1 VPLLDGA
8 PMTNAFPGRFGA
20 KFTIGRGRPFDSIFK
35 GSIGLKTLSR
45 DNNVLTYMGGGPFPI
60 GALH

>member
-1 VPLLDGA
+1 
-8 PMTNAFPGRFGA
+8 MTNAFPGRFGA